1 MPLRLYAL
9 CMSRFFPSEAAGG
22 QRRRR
27 HKPVSMLL
35 AAATLVCACGAL
47 AQTVQTIAGGRLSA
61 DGPDNGFV
69 DGDSLALSQFDTP
82 LGCAFNAAGN
92 LLVADNKNG
101 AVRRLDLPNN
111 KTYTILTNLNQPVGV
126 ALDVGQ
132 NLFVIDAGG
141 GGRILKYAPVDSL
154 HQHPTTIVSGLGS
167 PTAFTLDG
175 NGNAYVTDLAGSVRF
190 VNATNGAVGLIYS
203 GLKQPRGIALL
214 STGMLVVADTG
225 NHVLRIIDPR
235 TGLAVGRIGSGQ
247 AGYLDGAGDVA
258 QFNQPYQVA
267 RGPYNNLIVTDFLNH
282 RVRKVN
288 PDGVVTTVYGVD
300 PNLWEGPC
308 TSCNPVILPG
318 WFDGVNGQAGTAE
331 AREPAGVVIDT
342 AGTVYTT
349 EIYYHILRRVTGV
362 NFGDAPSTNVVVL
375 DPVVDPLSGYFPTG
389 VDIQVR
395 NLNIDPEF
403 QSEVYYTT
411 DGSEPGP
418 NNPRSFVV
426 DLVNGVGVIHWRDGI
441 RDLSS
446 LRIKA
451 FVGATPGSTVSG
463 HLPTVNEVGVPADIG
478 AGAGATALVPIVANL
493 RTNQTLKSLQFL
505 VQLTAVGSAPPI
517 TGQVRAVGMSPGDFV
532 PVVAATTNMP
542 ITRTEIAGSKVL
554 MEVAYLGTNAGF
566 NVKDFS
572 TVALLAVPVPAGAKA
587 GDQYTI
593 VVGAPSGSSDA
604 SGSEIYLGAMP
615 AHAITVSTV
624 SYLVGD
630 TAPAGWYGAGTFG
643 DGQLRNTDVNNA
655 FYASLGLRVPPSF
668 SDVFDAMDTFPEDT
682 LAAVGGD
689 GRIRFL
695 DWQILLDRSVGLRT
709 NNWRRIWTSGGIRV
723 ATPAPSG
730 GLAALLAASTDVS
743 GPIQVEITPVQW
755 QAALVA
761 ESQARV
767 RPGDD
772 VVVPI
777 FAQVASG
784 ASLAGLQF
792 RAEVLPQGGAPPLE
806 RAVRFTQAV
815 GLPSSRPVEGLPD
828 DQVAAA
834 WSSLPALT
842 GRTLLGTLKLAVPE
856 SAAQGQS
863 YEVRFLNADGA
874 PDLSTQYDVEG
885 RSGYVSVL
893 EAAPVGGASS
903 FRLRW
908 AGMAGR
914 TYFVES
920 TVSLANPRWTVEAAN
935 LAGRGRVL
943 EHIDRNTSG
952 GAKFYRVGVLP

>member
-1 MPLRLYAL
+1 MPSRFYAL
-9 CMSRFFPSEAAGG
+9 CMSLFVPSGVDGG
-22 QRRRR
+22 DRHRR
-27 HKPVSMLL
+27 HHAAPILL
-35 AAATLVCACGAL
+35 AVAALVCACGAL

-92 LLVADNKNG
+92 LLVADSGNG
-101 AVRRLDLPNN
+101 AVRRLDLANN

-126 ALDVGQ
+126 AFDLRQ
-132 NLFVIDAGG
+132 NLYVLDAGG
-141 GGRILKYAPVDSL
+141 GGKILKYSPLDGL
-154 HQHPTTIVSGLGS
+154 HQHPTTVVSNLGS
-167 PTAFTLDG
+167 PTAFALDG
-175 NGNAYVTDLAGSVRF
+175 NGNAYVTDLGGSVRF
-190 VNATNGAVGLIYS
+190 VNATNGAVSPIYS

-214 STGMLVVADTG
+214 STGLLVVADTG
-225 NHVLRIIDPR
+225 NHVLRVIDPR
-235 TGLAVGRIGSGQ
+235 TRSAVRSVGSGQ

-258 QFNQPYQVA
+258 QFDQPYQVA
-267 RGPYNNLIVTDFLNH
+267 RGPYDNLIVTDFLNH
-282 RVRKVN
+282 CVRKVN
-288 PDGVVTTVYGVD
+288 PVGFVTTVYGVD
-300 PNLWEGPC
+300 PSLWEGPC
-308 TSCNPVILPG
+308 TSCDPIILPG
-318 WFDGVNGQAGTAE
+318 WFDGVDGQAATAE

-342 AGTVYTT
+342 AGRVYTT

-362 NFGDAPSTNVVVL
+362 NFGGLPSTNVVVL
-375 DPVVDPLSGYFPTG
+375 DPVIDPLSGYFPTG
-389 VDIQVR
+389 VDIQVFD
-395 NLNIDPEF
+395 LNTNPEF
-403 QSEVYYTT
+403 ESEVYYTT

-418 NNPRSFVV
+418 DNPRSYLV
-426 DLVNGVGVIHWRDGI
+426 DLTDGVGVIHWRDGL

-446 LRIKA
+446 LRVRV
-451 FVGATPGSTVSG
+451 FVGGTPGSIISG
-463 HLPTVNEVGVPADIG
+463 HLPTENEVGVPADMG

-493 RTNQTLKSLQFL
+493 RTNQALKSLQFL
-505 VQLTAVGSAPPI
+505 VQLTAVGAAPPI
-517 TGQVRAVGMSPGDFV
+517 LGQVRAVAMSPGDFV
-532 PVVAATTNMP
+532 PVVAATTNLP
-542 ITRTEIAGSKVL
+542 NTRAQVAGSKVV

-566 NVKDFS
+566 SVKDFS
-572 TVALLAVPVPAGAKA
+572 TVALLAVPVPTTAKA

-593 VVGAPSGSSDA
+593 VVSAPSGSSDSA
-604 SGSEIYLGAMP
+604 GSEVYLGTMP
-615 AHAITVSTV
+615 ARAITVSSV

-643 DGQLRNTDVNNA
+643 DGALRNTDVNNA

-668 SDVFDAMDTFPEDT
+668 SDVFDAMDAFPEDT

-695 DWQILLDRSVGLRT
+695 DWQILLDRSVGFRT

-730 GLAALLAASTDVS
+730 GLAALQAVPTEIS
-743 GPIQVEITPVQW
+743 GPIQVDITPVQS
-755 QAALVA
+755 QAVLVA

-777 FAQVASG
+777 FAEVASG

-792 RAEVLPQGGAPPLE
+792 RAEVLPMGGAPPLQ
-806 RAVRFTQAV
+806 RAVQFTQASGLPASLAVV
-815 GLPSSRPVEGLPD
+815 GLPDNQL
-828 DQVAAA
+828 AAA

-842 GRTLLGTLKLAVPE
+842 GRTLLGTLKLAVPG
-856 SAAQGQS
+856 SASKGQS

-893 EAAPVGGASS
+893 EASSVGGASS

-908 AGMAGR
+908 PGMVGR

-920 TVSLANPRWTVEAAN
+920 TVSLADPRWTVEAAG
-935 LAGRGRVL
+935 LTGRGRVL
-943 EHIDRNTSG
+943 EHIDRNTSS